1 MRAWGRV
8 SMGLRVGAW
17 GSPKSVGGSRGPS
30 GSPAL
35 NALGHRKG
43 HSFLRGGRL
52 SPAMGLRC
60 PQSPGLGARLLG
72 RAPPHLAAD
81 LVLG

>member
-1 MRAWGRV
+1 MGEGEHGPQGWGLGIIEICG
-8 SMGLRVGAW
+8 GLE
-17 GSPKSVGGSRGPS
+17 GPP

-43 HSFLRGGRL
+43 HGFLRGGRL
-52 SPAMGLRC
+52 SPAVGLRC

-72 RAPPHLAAD
+72 RAPPTPRLT
-81 LVLG
+81 